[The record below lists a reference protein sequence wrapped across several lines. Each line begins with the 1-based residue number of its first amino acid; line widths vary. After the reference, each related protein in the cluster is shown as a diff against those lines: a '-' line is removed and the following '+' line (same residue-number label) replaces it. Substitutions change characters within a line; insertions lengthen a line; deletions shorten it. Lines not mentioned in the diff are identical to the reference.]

1 MNSIPEVSRYASDM
15 PPPPHLLIAPDTV
28 EDQLGLSWELIQ
40 LARQDRE
47 SLSRQIEESKR
58 IIDRSRQII
67 AQLDQLFM
75 MPGKK

>member
-15 PPPPHLLIAPDTV
+15 PPPHLLIAPDTV